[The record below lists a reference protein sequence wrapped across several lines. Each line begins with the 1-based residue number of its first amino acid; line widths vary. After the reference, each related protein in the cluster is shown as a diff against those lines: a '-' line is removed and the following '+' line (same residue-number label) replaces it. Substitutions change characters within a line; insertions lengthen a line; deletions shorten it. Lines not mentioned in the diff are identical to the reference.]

1 MARKVPV
8 PLVSVVLVLVIMF
21 TQFSTF
27 AVAAATPPSEV
38 KRAEALIEVA
48 KKASLRIETL
58 LNETKMMGIDDNI
71 IAEAEN
77 LYGEGKALLSQA
89 EVAIQE
95 RNYGEAISLTISA
108 MEKFREARMVLAP
121 FFERDEEAEKFIKAQ
136 GLLVAANRTLERIER
151 LENLLPLSELQE
163 TLEGAKSLLNIDE
176 MTALLQEG
184 NVSEAAHRIAEA
196 NRLICQALRSMIEE
210 VTPKRM
216 ERFMERLRERYESL
230 IDKLQGMGVDVTEFL
245 NNTGFKNKHEFQE
258 RMQHLKDAIKAA
270 GPGSAKGLMGQLM
283 SLANGLRKLERM
295 GESVFTAP
303 SEGKGTPALSVEIKE
318 KKVVGNLRV
327 VFLDVV
333 VKNVGDVR
341 LRFQNSAYGLTIERK
356 GEGGTW
362 EFYYSPISAQVIVFL
377 EPMQTAH
384 ITVMLRQPQ
393 PGEYRVHVQGFY
405 GENGQPVE
413 AVAEFTL
420 P

>member
-1 MARKVPV
+1 
-8 PLVSVVLVLVIMF
+8 
-21 TQFSTF
+21 
-27 AVAAATPPSEV
+27 
-38 KRAEALIEVA
+38 
-48 KKASLRIETL
+48 
-58 LNETKMMGIDDNI
+58 
-71 IAEAEN
+71 
-77 LYGEGKALLSQA
+77 
-89 EVAIQE
+89 
-95 RNYGEAISLTISA
+95 
-108 MEKFREARMVLAP
+108 
-121 FFERDEEAEKFIKAQ
+121 
-136 GLLVAANRTLERIER
+136 
-151 LENLLPLSELQE
+151 
-163 TLEGAKSLLNIDE
+163 
-176 MTALLQEG
+176 
-184 NVSEAAHRIAEA
+184 
-196 NRLICQALRSMIEE
+196 MIEE

>member
-1 MARKVPV
+1 MNVDMTRKVPV
-8 PLVSVVLVLVIMF
+8 LLVSVALMFVIIF
-21 TQFSTF
+21 TTQFSTF
-27 AVAAATPPSEV
+27 TVAAATPPGEV

-58 LNETKMMGIDDNI
+58 LNEAKIMGIDDNI

-77 LYGEGKALLSQA
+77 LYKEGNALLSQA

-95 RNYGEAISLTISA
+95 RNYGEVMSLTINA

-121 FFERDEEAEKFIKAQ
+121 FFKEAEKFIKAQ

-151 LENLLPLSELQE
+151 LEKLLPKLQE

-210 VTPKRM
+210 VTPRRM
-216 ERFMERLRERYESL
+216 ERFMERFQERYEAL
-230 IDKLQGMGVDVTEFL
+230 IDKLQRMGVNVTEFL
-245 NNTGFKNKHEFQE
+245 NITGFKNRYEFQE

-283 SLANGLRKLERM
+283 SLANQLRNLERK

-303 SEGKGTPALSVEIKE
+303 SEGTPALSVEIKE

-327 VFLDVV
+327 IFLDVV

-362 EFYYSPISAQVIVFL
+362 GFYYSPISAQVIVFL